1 MRWIEVMLITVTITS
16 FGALLYELVRV
27 SRV

>member
-1 MRWIEVMLITVTITS
+1 MGWIEIMLITVTVSS
-16 FGALLYELVRV
+16 FGTLLYELVRV